1 MERALLNTG
10 GIAEKLQCGAAE
22 VLLKPD
28 HHNLERPSAETVEA
42 FLREISSRFNGRI
55 SSNKQVCL
63 QHGNTLTWGHNQPPD
78 LVAFPTSTKD
88 VAELVRCAAGH
99 GIPTIAFGA
108 GTSLEGQLNAP
119 SGGVSIDFSEMK
131 RIVAVNE
138 SDLDCTVEAGVTRG
152 ELNSYLRDLGLF
164 FPIDPGAD
172 ASIGGMVATRA
183 SGTNAVRYG
192 TMRDAVLSLTVV
204 MADGSIVRTAS
215 RARKSAAGYD
225 LTRLMVGSEGTL
237 GIITEIS
244 LRLHGIPEATA
255 SGFSLF
261 PTVKHACEAAITAIQ
276 YGIPVARVELLDEMQ
291 VRACNLFSKLH
302 LPEQPLLLLEF
313 HGTEEGVREQAERF
327 EEIASECGGSSFSW
341 ATKEEERQKIWQA
354 RHDSHWASKGLR
366 PGSYSVVTD
375 VCVPISRLAECV
387 EETKAD
393 LCARAITATIVGHVG
408 DGNFHVQLLIDE
420 KSSTE
425 VAACEEF
432 LHKLIERAIA
442 MGGTSTGEHGVGQ
455 MKRQYMVQEHGEAT
469 IEVMRAIKAALDP
482 LGIMNPGKM
491 IPDRPLLPGGP
502 GPWA

>member
-1 MERALLNTG
+1 MKPELHISERTPPEA
-10 GIAEKLQCGAAE
+10 
-22 VLLKPD
+22 
-28 HHNLERPSAETVEA
+28 VEA
-42 FLREISSRFNGRI
+42 FLKDVTPQFKGRI
-55 SSNKQVCL
+55 SSNKDVCL
-63 QHGNTLTWGHNQPPD
+63 QHGNTLTWGLNQPPD
-78 LVAFPTSTKD
+78 LVAFPISTED
-88 VAELVRCAAGH
+88 VAALVRCAAAH
-99 GIPTIAFGA
+99 RVPIIAFGT

-119 SGGVSIDFSEMK
+119 FGGACIDLSEMK
-131 RIVAVNE
+131 KIIAVNQ

-172 ASIGGMVATRA
+172 ASLGGMVATRA

-237 GIITEIS
+237 GIITEIT

-261 PTVKHACEAAITAIQ
+261 PTVKHACDAAITAIQ

-291 VRACNLFSKLH
+291 VRACNLFSKLD

-327 EEIASECGGSSFSW
+327 EEIASECGGSGFSW
-341 ATKEEERQKIWQA
+341 ATKEEERRKIWQA

-366 PGSYSVVTD
+366 PGAYSVVTD

-387 EETKAD
+387 QETKDD
-393 LCARAITATIVGHVG
+393 LAARAMMATIVGHVG
-408 DGNFHVQLLIDE
+408 DGNFHVQLLVDE
-420 KSSTE
+420 ESPAE
-425 VAACEEF
+425 VAACDEF
-432 LHKLIERAIA
+432 LHRLVARAIE

-455 MKRQYMVQEHGEAT
+455 MKRRYMVQEHGEAT
-469 IEVMRAIKAALDP
+469 IEIMRAIKAALDP
-482 LGIMNPGKM
+482 NGIMNPGKM
-491 IPDRPLLPGGP
+491 IPDRPLSVN
-502 GPWA
+502 